1 MSSRRKMSMPI
12 ITKISTQ
19 KNATDR
25 YNIFLDEKFAFG
37 VDEEVLMRFQL
48 GKGKE
53 LSELEITQI
62 QYEDE
67 IRKAFNTAINFLSFR
82 MRSESEIRTH
92 LKKKEWEEP
101 VIQAVLLKLNE
112 RQYIDDLEF
121 ASAYVR
127 TQVNG
132 GKKGPGTIKQ
142 ELKQKGVADHYIE
155 EALTKYDG
163 EQQIEH
169 AIQLGNKLTKQN
181 SSLSERSL
189 KQKIQQHLMTKGFPS
204 NIISIAMEE
213 IEFEKED
220 DTEWEALLVQG
231 EKAHRRYKSLSGY
244 EYKQK
249 MKQVLFRKGFAIE
262 IIDRFLQEKDKE

>member
-1 MSSRRKMSMPI
+1 MLVPI
-12 ITKISTQ
+12 ITKITTQ

-37 VDEEVLMRFQL
+37 VDEEVFIRFQL

-53 LSELEITQI
+53 LTELEIFQI

-67 IRKAFNTAINFLSFR
+67 IRKALNAAIHYLSFR
-82 MRSESEIRTH
+82 MRSESEIRAY

-112 RQYIDDLEF
+112 RNYIDDLEF
-121 ASAYVR
+121 ASAFVR

-142 ELKQKGVADHYIE
+142 ELKQKGVEEQYIE
-155 EALTKYDG
+155 QALNEYSEELQVD
-163 EQQIEH
+163 H
-169 AIQLGNKLTKQN
+169 ATQLGNKLAKQN
-181 SSLSERSL
+181 SKLSERFL
-189 KQKIQQHLMTKGFPS
+189 KQKIEQALMIKGFPFS
-204 NIISIAMEE
+204 VISIAMEE
-213 IEFEKED
+213 IEYEKED
-220 DTEWEALLVQG
+220 DDEWQAMLVQG
-231 EKAHRRYKSLSGY
+231 EKAHRRYKSFSGY

-249 MKQVLFRKGFAIE
+249 MKQALFRKGFAIE
-262 IIDRFLQEKDKE
+262 LIDRFLLEKENT

>member
-1 MSSRRKMSMPI
+1 MST

-19 KNATDR
+19 KNTSDR

-48 GKGKE
+48 QKGKE
-53 LSELEITQI
+53 LTELEITQI

-67 IRKAFNTAINFLSFR
+67 IRKAFNASINYLSFR
-82 MRSESEIRTH
+82 MRSESEIRSH

-101 VIQAVLLKLNE
+101 VIHAVLLKLND
-112 RQYIDDLEF
+112 RQYIDDLAF

-142 ELKQKGVADHYIE
+142 ELKQKGIAGHYIE
-155 EALTKYDG
+155 EALSKYDG
-163 EQQIEH
+163 EQQIDH
-169 AIQLGNKLTKQN
+169 AIQLGNKVAKQN

-189 KQKIQQHLMTKGFPS
+189 KQKIQQYLMTKGFS
-204 NIISIAMEE
+204 SDIISIAMEE
-213 IEFEKED
+213 VEFEKED
-220 DTEWEALLVQG
+220 DAEWEAMQAQG
-231 EKAHRRYKSLSGY
+231 EKAHRKYKSFSGY

-262 IIDRFLQEKDKE
+262 MIDRFLQEKEME